1 MEIHFHESTKTVPGG
16 VAVRIG
22 WKETEA
28 AIKHLPKVIHTTQM
42 GLLSTRLLDAGYHI
56 FIHEPDGEVYEIGY
70 GAKTTRTDREIRQAH
85 NLFRLWEAGEFIR

>member
-28 AIKHLPKVIHTTQM
+28 AIKDLPKVPHKW
-42 GLLSTRLLDAGYHI
+42 DC
-56 FIHEPDGEVYEIGY
+56 
-70 GAKTTRTDREIRQAH
+70 
-85 NLFRLWEAGEFIR
+85 

>member
-28 AIKHLPKVIHTTQM
+28 AIKDLPKVIHTTQM

-56 FIHEPDGEVYEIGY
+56 FIHEPDGEVWTI
-70 GAKTTRTDREIRQAH
+70 QA
-85 NLFRLWEAGEFIR
+85 LCDGLSVTALCLKGRRCP